1 MTAGMATVAGS
12 IMVALV
18 TLLEGQ
24 FDESTRLIQHFLTA
38 SILSVPAAIIY
49 SNIMIPSNDVT
60 DFDSDKAPKIYQST
74 MDAITRGTSD
84 GLNIAMNVGAI
95 LIAFI
100 ALVYIVD
107 AFLGFI
113 PNPFGAHLPV
123 TRLRGAAAGNGA

>member
-1 MTAGMATVAGS
+1 
-12 IMVALV
+12 
-18 TLLEGQ
+18 
-24 FDESTRLIQHFLTA
+24 
-38 SILSVPAAIIY
+38 
-49 SNIMIPSNDVT
+49 MIPSNDVT
-60 DFDSDKAPKIYQST
+60 DFDSDKAPKIYEST

-113 PNPFGAHLPV
+113 P
-123 TRLRGAAAGNGA
+123 